1 MVFEREPL
9 PGHTPRVINK
19 KRALNHF
26 KIESSN
32 NFPTASG
39 LASSSSAYA
48 AIALCLGDL
57 FKLPLDKVKEIARLG
72 SGSAT
77 RGCEGGLNLWPLG
90 GVG

>member
-1 MVFEREPL
+1 M
-9 PGHTPRVINK
+9 PGFIPRDTSTKSIK
-19 KRALNHF
+19 SHF
-26 KIESSN
+26 FIESSN

-57 FKLPLDKVKEIARLG
+57 YKLPIDKIKEIARLG

-77 RGCEGGLNLWPLG
+77 RSCEGGLNLWP
-90 GVG
+90 